1 MEFLGKKNKQ
11 PLNASNNN
19 HLESKEPIYIFV
31 EPLKTNFIL
40 REWSFD
46 VFSKHVIK
54 CQVAD
59 MKMFR
64 SLR

>member
-11 PLNASNNN
+11 PHASNND

-40 REWSFD
+40 RERSFD

>member
-11 PLNASNNN
+11 PHASNNDD
-19 HLESKEPIYIFV
+19 LESKEPIYIFI

-40 REWSFD
+40 RERSFD

-54 CQVAD
+54 CQVPD

>member
-11 PLNASNNN
+11 PYASNNN